1 MSISQVLTILAR
13 RSWIVLL
20 TLAAALIAAAAVLI
34 FVPGRYD
41 AIATATI
48 DTDIDPVSGLAPGAN
63 MMGLIQG
70 NLMQLVQ
77 SQRVARDVV
86 QRLNLTANPA
96 TQEQY
101 RQSASFGRE
110 SIEDWMADSILNGVD
125 PKFGMGTNVL
135 SIRYKSGNPNQAA
148 LLANAFLASTID
160 ASIAM
165 KVASAEQ
172 TAGWFA
178 PQIDLLRKELEQ
190 SRMALEQEQ
199 IKTNVTSLDTESSAL
214 SAVSNDLAN
223 ARGALTALQSRLE
236 SGTTNL
242 SVDPSDPDLQML
254 NGLKEKLTTAQITY
268 NSIRTSLGPNNP
280 KMVTEAA
287 NIAQLKRQIAEA
299 TEKVRQHLKDRI
311 AQTQDQVKALQVRQ
325 AEAQKNAIT
334 AQARRDRVGMLQRDV
349 AFRLEQL
356 NEREKAAAQAKLQ
369 SKLTFANIAVL
380 DKATP
385 PLDPA
390 FPKRIPVI
398 IVAIGGGLALGLVL
412 ALLAE
417 MLDRRIRAPMDL
429 ELASSGPVL
438 GVIRGPRKI
447 SGFRRPVQRLPA
459 T

>member
-1 MSISQVLTILAR
+1 
-13 RSWIVLL
+13 
-20 TLAAALIAAAAVLI
+20 
-34 FVPGRYD
+34 
-41 AIATATI
+41 
-48 DTDIDPVSGLAPGAN
+48 
-63 MMGLIQG
+63 
-70 NLMQLVQ
+70 
-77 SQRVARDVV
+77 
-86 QRLNLTANPA
+86 
-96 TQEQY
+96 
-101 RQSASFGRE
+101 
-110 SIEDWMADSILNGVD
+110 
-125 PKFGMGTNVL
+125 
-135 SIRYKSGNPNQAA
+135 
-148 LLANAFLASTID
+148 
-160 ASIAM
+160 
-165 KVASAEQ
+165 
-172 TAGWFA
+172 
-178 PQIDLLRKELEQ
+178 
-190 SRMALEQEQ
+190 
-199 IKTNVTSLDTESSAL
+199 
-214 SAVSNDLAN
+214 
-223 ARGALTALQSRLE
+223 
-236 SGTTNL
+236 
-242 SVDPSDPDLQML
+242 ML
-254 NGLKEKLTTAQITY
+254 NGLKEKLTTSQITY

>member
-1 MSISQVLTILAR
+1 MSISQVLTILGR

-41 AIATATI
+41 AIATATV

-63 MMGLIQG
+63 MMALIQG

-77 SQRVARDVV
+77 SERVARDVV

-125 PKFGMGTNVL
+125 PKFGFQTNVL

-199 IKTNVTSLDTESSAL
+199 IKTNVTSLDTESLRCRPSQTIWPP
-214 SAVSNDLAN
+214 
-223 ARGALTALQSRLE
+223 RGA
-236 SGTTNL
+236 
-242 SVDPSDPDLQML
+242 P
-254 NGLKEKLTTAQITY
+254 
-268 NSIRTSLGPNNP
+268 
-280 KMVTEAA
+280 
-287 NIAQLKRQIAEA
+287 
-299 TEKVRQHLKDRI
+299 
-311 AQTQDQVKALQVRQ
+311 
-325 AEAQKNAIT
+325 
-334 AQARRDRVGMLQRDV
+334 
-349 AFRLEQL
+349 
-356 NEREKAAAQAKLQ
+356 
-369 SKLTFANIAVL
+369 
-380 DKATP
+380 
-385 PLDPA
+385 
-390 FPKRIPVI
+390 
-398 IVAIGGGLALGLVL
+398 
-412 ALLAE
+412 
-417 MLDRRIRAPMDL
+417 
-429 ELASSGPVL
+429 
-438 GVIRGPRKI
+438 
-447 SGFRRPVQRLPA
+447 
-459 T
+459 